1 MNELIK
7 TYIDVDFLFDKL
19 KKNNINFFTGVPD
32 SLLKDFCAYVNDNTE
47 KDKHVIA
54 SNEGNAVAIAA
65 GYYFGTKEI
74 PLVYLQNSGFGN
86 IINPITSLLN
96 ESVYNIPMLILIG
109 WRGQPGKKDEP
120 QHLMMGKQMEKI
132 LESLQL
138 EYSIL
143 PDYHEGVEMALNRA
157 VDYMNC
163 TSKPYVFLV
172 QNHSFNKYK
181 LIEQQN
187 LDYVFSREE
196 ILHIIMKNI
205 TSNEI
210 LVSTT
215 GMLSRELYE
224 YRKQRNEPIKDILNV
239 GSMGH
244 CSSIG
249 LGLSISNKD
258 NNVLI
263 LDGDGSVLMHMGSMA
278 INGCNGCK
286 NFKHII
292 FNNGAHDSVGGQK
305 TEGFNINF
313 ENIASGCNYNIIT
326 CNDYN
331 SEEEI
336 VTCLE
341 RLLKNDGPILLE
353 LRCKKGART
362 NLGRP
367 ENFKTMKEDFFNEWL
382 K

>member
-1 MNELIK
+1 MNELVK
-7 TYIDVDFLFDKL
+7 TYIDANFLFDKL
-19 KKNNINFFTGVPD
+19 KNNNINFFTGVPD
-32 SLLKDFCAYVNDNTE
+32 SLLKDFCAYVSDNCE

-54 SNEGNAVAIAA
+54 SNEGNAIAIGA

-86 IINPITSLLN
+86 TINPITSLLT

-120 QHLMMGKQMEKI
+120 QHFMMGKQMEEL
-132 LESLQL
+132 LESLKL
-138 EYSIL
+138 KYSIL
-143 PDYHEGVEMALNRA
+143 PDYNEGVEINLKEA
-157 VDYMNC
+157 VDYMKS
-163 TSKPYVFLV
+163 TSKPYIFLV

-181 LIEQQN
+181 LNEQQN
-187 LDYVFSREE
+187 LEYIFSREQ
-196 ILHIIMKNI
+196 ILHMIMKNI
-205 TSNEI
+205 TNNEI

-224 YRKQRNEPIKDILNV
+224 YRKQKNEPIKDILNV

-249 LGLSISNKD
+249 LGLSISNK
-258 NNVLI
+258 NKNILT

-278 INGCNGCK
+278 INGCSGCK

-305 TEGFNINF
+305 TEGFNVNF
-313 ENIASGCNYNIIT
+313 ENIAIGCNYNIIK

-336 VTCLE
+336 VRSIKE
-341 RLLKNDGPILLE
+341 LLINDGPILLE

-362 NLGRP
+362 DLGRP
-367 ENFKTMKEDFFNEWL
+367 ENFKIMKEEFFNEWL